1 MWYFKHEVTNKH
13 TVWVK
18 LFTNVDITLVLAL
31 FSILCIFLKYIF
43 INALNSKT

>member
-18 LFTNVDITLVLAL
+18 LFTGAGIILVLA
-31 FSILCIFLKYIF
+31 
-43 INALNSKT
+43 